1 MKIAY
6 ITKMTNS
13 RRTSRGPV

>member
-1 MKIAY
+1 MKNGQK
-6 ITKMTNS
+6 TKMTNC

>member
-1 MKIAY
+1 
-6 ITKMTNS
+6 MTYS

>member
-1 MKIAY
+1 MKNAY
-6 ITKMTNS
+6 ETKVTNS